1 MKKRKTSMKNL
12 KKRIWKSRQV
22 YVLILPVVIWFLLF
36 SYWPMYWLRIA
47 FYDFNLYRGFEGS
60 VFIGFQNFVELFAK
74 RNFLQMIRNALVLNL
89 YSLAVSFPAP
99 VIFALILNEMR
110 WKRGKK
116 AVQIVSFL
124 PHFISTV
131 ALVAI
136 VKEFL
141 SPTMGLSADI
151 LKFFGKE
158 PIFFLGNEKY
168 FRTIMVLSGVW
179 QETGY
184 SAIVYLSALT
194 ALDAG
199 LYEAAMIDGANRWQ
213 RLRHITLPGIMP
225 TIVIMLILRIGSLIS
240 IGYEKIYLMQN
251 SSNLSKSEVIA
262 TYVYKQGLLKMD
274 YSLATTA
281 GLFNS
286 VVAFVLVYMANRIS
300 KRYSDSFGIW

>member
-116 AVQIVSFL
+116 TVQIVSFL

>member
-262 TYVYKQGLLKMD
+262 TYVYKHGLLKMD